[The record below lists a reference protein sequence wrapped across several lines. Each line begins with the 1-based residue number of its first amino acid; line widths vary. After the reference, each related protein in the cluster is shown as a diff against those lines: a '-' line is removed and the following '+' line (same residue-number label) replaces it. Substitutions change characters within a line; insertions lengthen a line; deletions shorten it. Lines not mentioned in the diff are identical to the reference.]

1 MMVLSKKE
9 KAPGTFRFANAKKP
23 ITAKK
28 DMRGGFEYAPDEK
41 TDAIRFKVRRKQDP
55 S

>member
-9 KAPGTFRFANAKKP
+9 KALGTFRFANAKKP

-28 DMRGGFEYAPDEK
+28 DMRRGFEYAPDEK
-41 TDAIRFKVRRKQDP
+41 TDAIHFKAGWKQGL